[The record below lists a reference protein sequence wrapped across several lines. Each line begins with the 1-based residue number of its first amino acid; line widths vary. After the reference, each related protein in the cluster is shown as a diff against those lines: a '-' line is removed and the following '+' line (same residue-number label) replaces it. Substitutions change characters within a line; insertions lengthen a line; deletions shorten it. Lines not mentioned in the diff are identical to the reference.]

1 MENGTGIDWLYSGER
16 SPYQMSLE
24 QAEEIYQGLQSWGF
38 TSPEH
43 QARIEATFLE
53 YLRPKMEW
61 KSQFSKEYGYVVYHC
76 SNCGNDELV
85 KTPFC
90 PQCGAM
96 ETKDVGLE

>member
-1 MENGTGIDWLYSGER
+1 MSIQNGMIDYEDFYDKMRGWFNMPSDVE
-16 SPYQMSLE
+16 S
-24 QAEEIYQGLQSWGF
+24 I
-38 TSPEH
+38 
-43 QARIEATFLE
+43 ILE

-61 KSQFSKEYGYVVYHC
+61 KPQFSKEYGYVTYYC

-96 ETKDVGLE
+96 YAEDLK

>member
-1 MENGTGIDWLYSGER
+1 MNIQNGMIDYEDFYDKMRGWFNMPSDVE
-16 SPYQMSLE
+16 S
-24 QAEEIYQGLQSWGF
+24 I
-38 TSPEH
+38 
-43 QARIEATFLE
+43 ILE

-61 KSQFSKEYGYVVYHC
+61 KPQLNKEYGYVTYYC

-96 ETKDVGLE
+96 YAEDLK

>member
-1 MENGTGIDWLYSGER
+1 MNIQNGMIDYEDFYDKMRGWFNMPPGVES
-16 SPYQMSLE
+16 
-24 QAEEIYQGLQSWGF
+24 I
-38 TSPEH
+38 
-43 QARIEATFLE
+43 ILE

-61 KSQFSKEYGYVVYHC
+61 KPQFSKEYGYVIYYC

-96 ETKDVGLE
+96 YAENLK

>member
-1 MENGTGIDWLYSGER
+1 MNIQNGMIDYEDFYDKMRGWFNMPPGVES
-16 SPYQMSLE
+16 
-24 QAEEIYQGLQSWGF
+24 I
-38 TSPEH
+38 
-43 QARIEATFLE
+43 ILE

-61 KSQFSKEYGYVVYHC
+61 KPQFSKEYGYVIYHC

-96 ETKDVGLE
+96 YMEDEGIV

>member
-1 MENGTGIDWLYSGER
+1 MNIQNGMIDYEDFYDKMRGWFNTPPGVES
-16 SPYQMSLE
+16 
-24 QAEEIYQGLQSWGF
+24 I
-38 TSPEH
+38 
-43 QARIEATFLE
+43 ILE

-61 KSQFSKEYGYVVYHC
+61 KPQFVKEYGYVMYHC

-96 ETKDVGLE
+96 YVEDKDLK

>member
-1 MENGTGIDWLYSGER
+1 MSIQNGMIDYEDFYDKMRGWFNMPSDVE
-16 SPYQMSLE
+16 S
-24 QAEEIYQGLQSWGF
+24 I
-38 TSPEH
+38 
-43 QARIEATFLE
+43 ILE

-61 KSQFSKEYGYVVYHC
+61 KSRLNKEYGYVTYYC

-96 ETKDVGLE
+96 YAEDLK

>member
-1 MENGTGIDWLYSGER
+1 MNIQNGMIDYEDF
-16 SPYQMSLE
+16 YDKM
-24 QAEEIYQGLQSWGF
+24 QGWFNMPSDVE
-38 TSPEH
+38 S
-43 QARIEATFLE
+43 IILE

-61 KSQFSKEYGYVVYHC
+61 KPRFSKEYGYVIHYC

-96 ETKDVGLE
+96 YAEDLK

>member
-1 MENGTGIDWLYSGER
+1 MIDYEDFYDKMRGWFNMPPGVES
-16 SPYQMSLE
+16 
-24 QAEEIYQGLQSWGF
+24 I
-38 TSPEH
+38 
-43 QARIEATFLE
+43 ILE

-61 KSQFSKEYGYVVYHC
+61 KPQFSKEYGYVIYHC

-96 ETKDVGLE
+96 ETKEEDLE

>member
-1 MENGTGIDWLYSGER
+1 MNIQNGMIDYEDFYDKMRGWFNMPPGVES
-16 SPYQMSLE
+16 
-24 QAEEIYQGLQSWGF
+24 I
-38 TSPEH
+38 
-43 QARIEATFLE
+43 ILE

-61 KSQFSKEYGYVVYHC
+61 KPQFSKEYGYVIYHC

-96 ETKDVGLE
+96 YAEDEGIV

>member
-1 MENGTGIDWLYSGER
+1 MNIQNGMIDYEDFYDKMRGWFNMPPGVES
-16 SPYQMSLE
+16 
-24 QAEEIYQGLQSWGF
+24 I
-38 TSPEH
+38 
-43 QARIEATFLE
+43 ILE

-61 KSQFSKEYGYVVYHC
+61 KPQFSKEYGYVIYHC

-96 ETKDVGLE
+96 YVEDLE

>member
-1 MENGTGIDWLYSGER
+1 MNIQNGMIDYEDFYDKMRGWFNMPSDVE
-16 SPYQMSLE
+16 S
-24 QAEEIYQGLQSWGF
+24 I
-38 TSPEH
+38 
-43 QARIEATFLE
+43 ILE

-61 KSQFSKEYGYVVYHC
+61 KPQFSKEYGYVIYHC

-96 ETKDVGLE
+96 YAEDLK

>member
-1 MENGTGIDWLYSGER
+1 MNIQNSMIDYEDFYDKMRGWFNMPPGVES
-16 SPYQMSLE
+16 
-24 QAEEIYQGLQSWGF
+24 I
-38 TSPEH
+38 
-43 QARIEATFLE
+43 ILE

-61 KSQFSKEYGYVVYHC
+61 KPQFSKEYGYVIYHC

-96 ETKDVGLE
+96 ETKDEGLE

>member
-1 MENGTGIDWLYSGER
+1 MMNSEMFNCWTG
-16 SPYQMSLE
+16 
-24 QAEEIYQGLQSWGF
+24 EIRDYFGVDVSDDTVQLV
-38 TSPEH
+38 
-43 QARIEATFLE
+43 RNKIESIFLE

-61 KSQFSKEYGYVVYHC
+61 KPQFSKEYGYAIYHC

-96 ETKDVGLE
+96 ETKDEGLE

>member
-1 MENGTGIDWLYSGER
+1 MNIQNGMIDYEDFYDKMRGWFNMPPGIES
-16 SPYQMSLE
+16 
-24 QAEEIYQGLQSWGF
+24 I
-38 TSPEH
+38 
-43 QARIEATFLE
+43 ILE

-61 KSQFSKEYGYVVYHC
+61 KPQFSKEYGYVIYHC

-96 ETKDVGLE
+96 YAENLK